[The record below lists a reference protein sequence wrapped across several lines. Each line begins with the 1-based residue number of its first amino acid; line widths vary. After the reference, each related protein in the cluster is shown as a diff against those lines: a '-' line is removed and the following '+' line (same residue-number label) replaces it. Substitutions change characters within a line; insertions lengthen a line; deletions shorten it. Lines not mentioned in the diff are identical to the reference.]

1 MKRIFLVEPLVAL
14 YAFAVF
20 LIFPLSQQYVYR
32 RFWVEVTGTPYP
44 ISDNTSRC
52 MENININSSS
62 SNDSIYHE
70 VVQRLAAR
78 FSTYTVIA
86 STIPSL
92 IVTLLLVTYSD
103 RGGRKIAII
112 MPLIGSLIYTLG
124 LLTVSYFE
132 LNIYLLILVSFSSSL
147 FGGLG
152 TFLGGVFAYIADLTK
167 GDREKTLRMGG
178 VETMIGLTSGV
189 AAICTGY
196 FLKAAGFNWPFL
208 TSAILQFFNL
218 LYAVF
223 VLKET
228 VTAAPTDSDL
238 LNGSPRRSGGK
249 QIFYGVYDM
258 FTRASRR
265 ARKILVLLTIVFIS
279 FAIAYIGALPLVT
292 LYELNKPLCWNEIL
306 IGYGSALSTTAFITS
321 FLGLTAFT
329 CCRVP
334 QLVIVVLGIL
344 SAMSGLILLAF
355 AKTTLLMF
363 MVRGPMLLAMMPFP
377 VLRAMLSKIVSKSE
391 QGALFA
397 AISFLENVTTNVAT
411 AVFNSIYSATLEW
424 YPGFPFLLAAGLCT
438 IPLLFVGLVSRIGV
452 DVAEEVL
459 VQEAVEKEEEDEDLV
474 EGQGS

>member
-1 MKRIFLVEPLVAL
+1 MIV
-14 YAFAVF
+14 
-20 LIFPLSQQYVYR
+20 
-32 RFWVEVTGTPYP
+32 
-44 ISDNTSRC
+44 
-52 MENININSSS
+52 
-62 SNDSIYHE
+62 
-70 VVQRLAAR
+70 
-78 FSTYTVIA
+78 

-363 MVRGPMLLAMMPFP
+363 MG
-377 VLRAMLSKIVSKSE
+377 
-391 QGALFA
+391 
-397 AISFLENVTTNVAT
+397 
-411 AVFNSIYSATLEW
+411 
-424 YPGFPFLLAAGLCT
+424 
-438 IPLLFVGLVSRIGV
+438 
-452 DVAEEVL
+452 EEKL
-459 VQEAVEKEEEDEDLV
+459 PQ
-474 EGQGS
+474 